1 MRVSLFITCTTHH
14 SLTQVRRTCG
24 EGNIMGQEVYC
35 CWEISY
41 YFGADFISKEVA
53 GFSPLWFP
61 QGKLF
66 VSRVSCDVLMFIA
79 VLVILSVKR
88 S

>member
-1 MRVSLFITCTTHH
+1 MGYPSLKSF
-14 SLTQVRRTCG
+14 L
-24 EGNIMGQEVYC
+24 
-35 CWEISY
+35 
-41 YFGADFISKEVA
+41 YFGTDFISKKVA

-61 QGKLF
+61 RGKLF
-66 VSRVSCDVLMFIA
+66 VSLVSCDVLMFIA

>member
-14 SLTQVRRTCG
+14 LLSQVWRTTE
-24 EGNIMGQEVYC
+24 EGNYWDKKSTAVG
-35 CWEISY
+35 EISY
-41 YFGADFISKEVA
+41 CFGVDSFSKEVA

-61 QGKLF
+61 RGKLF
-66 VSRVSCDVLMFIA
+66 VYLVSYDVLMFIA
-79 VLVILSVKR
+79 MLVILLVKK

>member
-1 MRVSLFITCTTHH
+1 MFLGFTVAIGAH
-14 SLTQVRRTCG
+14 S
-24 EGNIMGQEVYC
+24 
-35 CWEISY
+35 ISE
-41 YFGADFISKEVA
+41 EVA

-66 VSRVSCDVLMFIA
+66 VSLFSCDVLMFID

>member
-1 MRVSLFITCTTHH
+1 MFLGFTFVIGSH
-14 SLTQVRRTCG
+14 S
-24 EGNIMGQEVYC
+24 
-35 CWEISY
+35 ISE
-41 YFGADFISKEVA
+41 EVA

-61 QGKLF
+61 RGKLF
-66 VSRVSCDVLMFIA
+66 VSLVSCDMLIA

>member
-1 MRVSLFITCTTHH
+1 MRRKLLDKKSTAV
-14 SLTQVRRTCG
+14 G
-24 EGNIMGQEVYC
+24 
-35 CWEISY
+35 EISY
-41 YFGADFISKEVA
+41 CFGADSFSKEVA

-61 QGKLF
+61 RGKLF
-66 VSRVSCDVLMFIA
+66 VSPVSCDVLMFIA